1 MDGWTGGRM
10 EDCKLMCF
18 CKLLGVD
25 CTRQGG
31 EGKTLLKVERLKE
44 RRAVGNNCTLSGPR
58 RTVLHLLSLSL
69 AVLTGKKK
77 GKKKRQRAYGSH
89 AFIPLA
95 FSPTFVSDYHSE
107 IKGI

>member
-25 CTRQGG
+25 YARQGG

-44 RRAVGNNCTLSGPR
+44 RRGVGNNCTLSGPR
-58 RTVLHLLSLSL
+58 HTVLRLLSLSL
-69 AVLTGKKK
+69 TVLTGKKK
-77 GKKKRQRAYGSH
+77 EKKDKELMVAMHSFPLLSALHLYLII
-89 AFIPLA
+89 IP
-95 FSPTFVSDYHSE
+95 
-107 IKGI
+107 K

>member
-77 GKKKRQRAYGSH
+77 GKKKDKELMVAMHSFPLLSALHLYLII
-89 AFIPLA
+89 IP
-95 FSPTFVSDYHSE
+95 
-107 IKGI
+107 K